1 MEETLKANL
10 SHIKYKMKNT
20 VRVGRFYNS
29 LFRTIGCKLNR
40 IEGAMP
46 GLKQH
51 LTELETDYRRVAAFF
66 DDIEAEHEATFSS
79 VRRHL
84 EQAEERKLG
93 ELEMSL
99 SRPLAKFQKQS
110 SSPLS
115 FKSSLSRPSYG
126 RAELNP
132 ELPLSVSDKYRSG
145 HQLCQT
151 STGQV
156 ISYVRVQCPMYVQLF
171 IYWCSVC
178 SEYLRLSD

>member
-1 MEETLKANL
+1 
-10 SHIKYKMKNT
+10 
-20 VRVGRFYNS
+20 
-29 LFRTIGCKLNR
+29 
-40 IEGAMP
+40 MP

-99 SRPLAKFQKQS
+99 SRPLAKFQS

-145 HQLCQT
+145 HQLCQSPMSNVCAT
-151 STGQV
+151 FYLLVFGLLG
-156 ISYVRVQCPMYVQLF
+156 ISPSL
-171 IYWCSVC
+171 
-178 SEYLRLSD
+178 